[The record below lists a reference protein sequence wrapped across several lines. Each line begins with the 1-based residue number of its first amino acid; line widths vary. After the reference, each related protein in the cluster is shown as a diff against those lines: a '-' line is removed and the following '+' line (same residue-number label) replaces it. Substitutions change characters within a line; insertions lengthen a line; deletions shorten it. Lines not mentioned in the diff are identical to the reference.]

1 MDDGIVN
8 RLSNLYVKIKTK
20 LNLPLVQTSVF
31 VPGNPLRR
39 IVSKVRSTCVSLIND
54 IRVLHNSGE

>member
-1 MDDGIVN
+1 MDDGIVTG
-8 RLSNLYVKIKTK
+8 LSNLYVKIKTK

-39 IVSKVRSTCVSLIND
+39 IVSQK
-54 IRVLHNSGE
+54 